1 MTKEKHHHCQTVS
14 MVEEEGGALGLE
26 EKAELSPEKPAVKK
40 WVARPLTTVKDIHLS
55 RSLLDPE

>member
-1 MTKEKHHHCQTVS
+1 

-26 EKAELSPEKPAVKK
+26 EKAALSPERSEKPAVKK

-55 RSLLDPE
+55 RSLLDPK

>member
-1 MTKEKHHHCQTVS
+1 

-26 EKAELSPEKPAVKK
+26 EKAELSPERPEKPATKK

-55 RSLLDPE
+55 RSPLDPFGFTKMITW